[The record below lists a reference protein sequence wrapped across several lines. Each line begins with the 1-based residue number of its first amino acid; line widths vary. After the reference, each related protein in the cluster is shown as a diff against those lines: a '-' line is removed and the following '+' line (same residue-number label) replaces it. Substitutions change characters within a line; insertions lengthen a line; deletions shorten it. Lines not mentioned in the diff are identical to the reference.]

1 MKKYYNGLERDFLL
15 FYYFE
20 LKVVRTCMGK
30 RASTDVIIIYTRKSV
45 QEERENEGKKK
56 KNEKGGPTRQ

>member
-1 MKKYYNGLERDFLL
+1 
-15 FYYFE
+15 
-20 LKVVRTCMGK
+20 MGK